1 MKVFMDTSAIL
12 AVLSANDHFHNVA
25 KDAWRDLLLGSAQI
39 VCSNYVLL
47 EILALLQ
54 NRFGLDA
61 LRLFQSDLLPV
72 IEVAWVDEQ
81 FHSQA
86 VSSLLVA
93 NRRQLSLVDCTSFQI
108 MRHFGISRV
117 FTFDSHFRE
126 QGFEVLPPL
135 NL

>member
-1 MKVFMDTSAIL
+1 MKVFMDTSAML
-12 AVLSANDHFHNVA
+12 AVLSANDHFHSAA

-47 EILALLQ
+47 EIFTLLQ
-54 NRFGLDA
+54 SRFGLDA
-61 LRLFQSDLLPV
+61 LRLFQNDLLPV
-72 IEVAWVDEQ
+72 LEVAWVDEQ
-81 FHSQA
+81 LHNQA

-108 MRHFGISRV
+108 MRHLGISRV
-117 FTFDSHFRE
+117 FAFDAHFKE
-126 QGFEVLPPL
+126 QGFEVIPPL